1 MPLEISNTCQLAS
14 EPMTQQITVRTIQNP
29 IMLIRVEFRLD
40 HKVRIGRIDAD
51 MSGWVLGMSLIKQSV
66 SAL

>member
-1 MPLEISNTCQLAS
+1 
-14 EPMTQQITVRTIQNP
+14 
-29 IMLIRVEFRLD
+29 MLIRVEFRLD